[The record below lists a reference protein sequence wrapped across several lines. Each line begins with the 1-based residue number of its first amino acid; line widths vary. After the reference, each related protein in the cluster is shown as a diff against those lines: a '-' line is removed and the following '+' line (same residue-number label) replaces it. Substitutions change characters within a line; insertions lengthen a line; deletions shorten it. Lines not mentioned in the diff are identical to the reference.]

1 MRQMGKYRSL
11 CFVDEV
17 LRGTNT
23 VERIA
28 ASSEILES
36 MERGGYPLL
45 CGHHDIELTHIL
57 EKGYDNYHFEEEVR
71 DNDVLFNY
79 RLFKGRAVSRNAIKL
94 LGVMGYDPKL
104 IEKAQNMADHFL
116 ETGEWRQEEA

>member
-1 MRQMGKYRSL
+1 M
-11 CFVDEV
+11 
-17 LRGTNT
+17 
-23 VERIA
+23 ERIA
-28 ASSEILES
+28 ASTQNLKSLHKP
-36 MERGGYPLL
+36 GV
-45 CGHHDIELTHIL
+45 CCFAATHDVELTGLL
-57 EKGYDNYHFEEEVR
+57 EAEYDNYHFEEEVR

-104 IEKAQNMADHFL
+104 IEKAQNMADRFL

>member
-1 MRQMGKYRSL
+1 M
-11 CFVDEV
+11 
-17 LRGTNT
+17 
-23 VERIA
+23 
-28 ASSEILES
+28 
-36 MERGGYPLL
+36 
-45 CGHHDIELTHIL
+45 
-57 EKGYDNYHFEEEVR
+57 
-71 DNDVLFNY
+71 LFNY

>member
-1 MRQMGKYRSL
+1 M
-11 CFVDEV
+11 DEV

-36 MERGGYPLL
+36 MEWEDIL
-45 CGHHDIELTHIL
+45 CFAATHDIELTHIL